1 VTGRGSV
8 MAVPSDRPYGN
19 ANFVVDLGD
28 GAEGPA
34 AGFAEVVF
42 PVFAVTQ
49 TTPREGATSLHE
61 PHDATPGAGERLI
74 LKRGV
79 NGTLNLY
86 AWWHKARSGKAPQR
100 RTVQVHL
107 LAEDHAT
114 VVFSWRFRHARPVS
128 LSYSPLCALD
138 GGVLIETLEVEF
150 DRVEVA

>member
-1 VTGRGSV
+1 MTGRGSV
-8 MAVPSDRPYGN
+8 MAVPRDRPYGN

-42 PVFAVTQ
+42 PVFAITR
-49 TTPREGATSLHE
+49 PREGEPSPHE
-61 PHDATPGAGERLI
+61 QPGATPVASERLI

-79 NGTLNLY
+79 NGALNLY
-86 AWWHKARSGKAPQR
+86 AWWHRARTGKAPQR

-128 LSYSPLCALD
+128 LSYSPLRALD
-138 GGVLIETLEVEF
+138 GGALIETLEIEF

>member
-1 VTGRGSV
+1 
-8 MAVPSDRPYGN
+8 MALQSDRPYVS
-19 ANFVVDLGD
+19 ANFLVDLGD
-28 GAEGPA
+28 GAQGAA

-42 PVFAVTQ
+42 PVFAVAADPRRADDAHGSA
-49 TTPREGATSLHE
+49 TT
-61 PHDATPGAGERLI
+61 GERLI

-79 NGTLNLY
+79 TGALNVY
-86 AWWHKARSGKAPQR
+86 AWWHKARNGKPPQR

-128 LSYSPLCALD
+128 LTYSPLHALD

-150 DRVEVA
+150 ERVEIA